1 MFLFRDKNATL
12 KNAYKAQQ
20 RTLLEPLFERKGTE
34 VPVLISVFLF
44 YLTRAD
50 TTIAKTLVTHFS
62 SYNTLSLQL
71 MC

>member
-34 VPVLISVFLF
+34 VPVLISVFF
-44 YLTRAD
+44 FFTW
-50 TTIAKTLVTHFS
+50 LVQT
-62 SYNTLSLQL
+62 QL
-71 MC
+71 